1 MNVEQTAALL
11 AKIKLGDNR
20 EVTELVI
27 MEWHDTIGHLPY
39 EDAVDAVRVHRRD
52 STEYLM
58 PAHVA
63 RIVAQRSERQLPP
76 RVGGCKHREHPH
88 SPGFCVLC
96 GDPIGVQA

>member
-27 MEWHDTIGHLPY
+27 MEWYDTVGHLPY
-39 EDAVDAVRVHRRD
+39 DAAVDAVRVHRRD

-63 RIVAQRSERQLPP
+63 RIVARTLERQLPP
-76 RVGGCKHREHPH
+76 RVGGCVHREHPH
-88 SPGFCVLC
+88 SPGYCVTC
-96 GDPIGVQA
+96 GERITS